1 MPKMFL
7 VWPALVKNGVVADV
21 ESLIGQVWSPDVR
34 PLVEEAWRC
43 YNAGA
48 IRACITTTWSAV
60 TADIITKL
68 VRLADDGDGQ
78 AVSFR
83 AALAD
88 AQKKGLS
95 KDGVRAMQNIEASL
109 LDKAVE
115 FELIDSIGS
124 RELER
129 IREDRNL
136 CAHPSLRTLGDVYE
150 PRPEIARGHLAVALA
165 TLLTHP
171 PTQGRKV
178 LDEFSTYICDP
189 FFVPTHPHMQ
199 ATFFDR
205 VRSATRKTLIGF
217 AAKHALLE
225 LDPGGRLPAAEHS
238 DRMALALIAFAQR
251 DRELVSS
258 AVSAQSERFQVLEG
272 AAQLRALVRLG
283 DQDFF
288 WSMVDQGLATRLQE
302 MVAKLPTAAGW
313 ESLPPATASAFAVV
327 RSPYARERM
336 SGLETRFTE
345 LPWTHRLGVASVH
358 PDPYF
363 VPTAIQFI
371 EEAGNWRSGEQA
383 GRMLVQHAPF
393 LTIETLR
400 EALNG
405 WLENTDCRTAAD
417 MPQLA
422 VLLFHRTSHLG
433 PQRAPVFG
441 EFLTN
446 VRALEGESDYYSY
459 PALHEAL
466 VRSGY
471 DPSAVLAP

>member
-1 MPKMFL
+1 MFL
-7 VWPALVKNGVVADV
+7 AWSAWVKNGVMADV
-21 ESLIGQVWSPDVR
+21 ESLIGQVWDPDVR

-83 AALAD
+83 TALAD

-95 KDGVRAMQNIEASL
+95 KDGVQAMQKIEASL

-136 CAHPSLRTLGDVYE
+136 CAHPSLRTLGNVYE
-150 PRPEIARGHLAVALA
+150 PRPEVARGHMAVALE

-178 LDEFSTYICDP
+178 VDEFSTYICDP
-189 FFVPTHPHMQ
+189 FFVPSHPHMQ

-205 VRSATRKTLIGF
+205 VRTATRKTIVTF

-225 LDPGGRLPAAEHS
+225 LDPEGRLPVAEHS

-251 DRELVSS
+251 DRELVRT
-258 AVSAQSERFQVLEG
+258 AVFGQSERFQVLEG
-272 AAQLRALVRLG
+272 ASQLRALVRLG

-288 WSMVDQGLATRLQE
+288 WSMVDQALAARLQE
-302 MVAKLPTAAGW
+302 MVVKLPTTAEW
-313 ESLPPATASAFAVV
+313 EPLPPVTAAALAMV
-327 RSPYARERM
+327 RSQYARERLP
-336 SGLETRFTE
+336 GLEARLAE
-345 LPWTHRLGVASVH
+345 LSWTHRLGVATVH

-363 VPTAIQFI
+363 VPTVVQFI
-371 EEAGNWRSGEQA
+371 DEAGSWRSGEQA
-383 GRMLVQHAPF
+383 GRMLVQHASF
-393 LTIETLR
+393 LTLQTLR

-405 WLENTDCRTAAD
+405 WWENPECRTAAE
-417 MPQLA
+417 MPNLA
-422 VLLFHRTSHLG
+422 VLLFHGTSHLG
-433 PQRAPVFG
+433 PQRASAFI

-446 VRALEGESDYYSY
+446 IRALEAEGSYYSY
-459 PALHEAL
+459 PLLEEAL
-466 VRSGY
+466 SRAGHILAGS
-471 DPSAVLAP
+471 SAASAP

>member
-7 VWPALVKNGVVADV
+7 VWSAWVKNGVVADV
-21 ESLIGQVWSPDVR
+21 ESLIGQVWGPDVR

-78 AVSFR
+78 AALFR
-83 AALAD
+83 TALSE

-95 KDGVRAMQNIEASL
+95 KDGVRAMQAIEASL
-109 LDKAVE
+109 LDKGVE

-150 PRPEIARGHLAVALA
+150 PRPEVARGHLAVALA

-178 LDEFSTYICDP
+178 VEEFSTYICDP
-189 FFVPTHPHMQ
+189 FFVPTYPHMQ

-205 VRSATRKTLIGF
+205 VRTATRKTIVSF

-225 LDPGGRLPAAEHS
+225 IDPDGRLPAAEHS

-251 DRELVSS
+251 DRELVRS
-258 AVSAQSERFQVLEG
+258 AISAQSERFQVLEG
-272 AAQLRALVRLG
+272 AAQLRASVRLG

-288 WSMVDQGLATRLQE
+288 WSMVDQALATRLQE
-302 MVAKLPTAAGW
+302 MVSKLSTPVEW
-313 ESLPPATASAFAVV
+313 EPLPPATAAAIALV
-327 RSPYARERM
+327 RSPYARERL
-336 SGLETRFTE
+336 SVLETRFTE
-345 LPWTHRLGVASVH
+345 LSWTHRLGVATMH

-363 VPTAIQFI
+363 VSAVVQFI
-371 EEAGNWRSGEQA
+371 DEAGSWRTGEQA
-383 GRMLVQHAPF
+383 GRILVQYAPF

-405 WLENTDCRTAAD
+405 WWENSECRTAAD
-417 MPQLA
+417 MPNLA
-422 VLLFHRTSHLG
+422 VLLFHGTSHLG

-446 VRALEGESDYYSY
+446 VRALEGEGEYYSY
-459 PALHEAL
+459 PALEEAL
-466 VRSGY
+466 SRSGY
-471 DPSAVLAP
+471 NPSAAGR